1 MDIIKLI
8 EEMEDILDEASTVP
22 FSKKVMVEREELL
35 SVLKDMRENLPEE
48 IKQAQWT
55 NAEKNRIIDEANRES
70 ENIRTQAYKEA
81 EKIDQEARNRFET
94 MVNEH
99 DVTMQLK
106 KMRKKL
112 LLKQK
117 TMLDY

>member
-35 SVLKDMRENLPEE
+35 SVLK
-48 IKQAQWT
+48 
-55 NAEKNRIIDEANRES
+55 
-70 ENIRTQAYKEA
+70 EA

-99 DVTMQLK
+99 DVTIAAQK
-106 KMRKKL
+106 NAEEITSQAENNAR
-112 LLKQK
+112 LLKSQSIQYIDE
-117 TMLDY
+117 MLETTQDKLHNLLDELQENRNELKG

>member
-48 IKQAQWT
+48 IK
-55 NAEKNRIIDEANRES
+55 K
-70 ENIRTQAYKEA
+70 Y
-81 EKIDQEARNRFET
+81 
-94 MVNEH
+94 
-99 DVTMQLK
+99 
-106 KMRKKL
+106 
-112 LLKQK
+112 
-117 TMLDY
+117 